1 MKLAKLSLAAIAAV
15 SLSTGVFAADSLT
28 AALTGGKVSGQLQA
42 IYFNKDN
49 GTTSNDILDL
59 GLDLSY
65 KTGSFNGFSAGMT
78 FQSTHSPWAN
88 DQDKA
93 AFSGDMY
100 GTGSVLSEAYLQYAN
115 SGFFLKAGRQ
125 YISTPLVAGSGSR
138 TTKES
143 FEGYVAGY
151 TGLANTV
158 IAGGYVTKFQG
169 RTDGNGHI
177 GQFED
182 VADGAWTIFATNK
195 SIKGLKL
202 TGAYA
207 KGKNPGVNPR
217 VWFAE
222 AVYHTMVSDVD
233 LGLAAQYYDSSSDLA
248 DGVGPNGDTLS
259 LKVSAAYNGLYGH
272 VAYST
277 NDNKSATLPG
287 LGNGADNAYAGGLIY
302 GNNYGADVDT
312 VGVKVAYD
320 FSKVGVAGLKAGALY
335 SNYDTGAANND
346 YNTLGGYVSYAF
358 AGGLKGLSATFK
370 YDTKN
375 VDHGNDQDYTRV
387 YVTYKF

>member
-28 AALTGGKVSGQLQA
+28 AALTGGKVSGQLQGV
-42 IYFNKDN
+42 YFNKDN
-49 GTTSNDILDL
+49 GTTTHDILDL
-59 GLDLSY
+59 GIDLTY
-65 KTGSFNGFSAGMT
+65 VTGSFNGFNAGFT
-78 FQSTHSPWAN
+78 FQSTHSPWVNSA
-88 DQDKA
+88 DAA

-115 SGFFLKAGRQ
+115 SGFFVKAGRQ

-138 TTKES
+138 TTKEA

-151 TGLANTV
+151 TGLADTV
-158 IAGGYVTKFQG
+158 IAGGYVTKYQH
-169 RTDGNGHI
+169 RTDGSGHI

-202 TGAYA
+202 TAAYA
-207 KGKNPGVNPR
+207 KVKDPGKNPR

-222 AVYHTMVSDVD
+222 GVYSTMVNDVKV
-233 LGLAAQYYDSSSDLA
+233 GFAALYYDSTSDQP
-248 DGVGPNGDTLS
+248 DSVGANGDTLS

-272 VAYST
+272 IAYNT
-277 NDNKSATLPG
+277 NDNKSDTLPG

-312 VGVKVAYD
+312 IGVKVAYD
-320 FSKVGVAGLKAGALY
+320 FSKVGVAGLKAGVMY
-335 SNYDTGAANND
+335 SDYDTGAANAD

-358 AGGLKGLSATFK
+358 AGGLKGLSTTFK

-375 VDHGNDQDYTRV
+375 VDNGNDKDYTRI